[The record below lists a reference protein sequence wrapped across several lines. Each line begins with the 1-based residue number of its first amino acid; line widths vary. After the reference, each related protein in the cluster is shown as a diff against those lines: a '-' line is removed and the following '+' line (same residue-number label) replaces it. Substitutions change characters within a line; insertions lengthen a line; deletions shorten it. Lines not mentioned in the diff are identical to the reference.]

1 MRFCIY
7 NNIYPN
13 PKYCQGYNKMSVNE
27 IKDFFF
33 ENYDKTIVFSKE
45 SSYFSLKSFR
55 KKNIYCCSQQINT
68 KKYLILIKLKKTIN
82 QLQERKTQ
90 N

>member
-1 MRFCIY
+1 
-7 NNIYPN
+7 
-13 PKYCQGYNKMSVNE
+13 MSVNE

-55 KKNIYCCSQQINT
+55 KKDLLLFANKLIQKNT
-68 KKYLILIKLKKTIN
+68 
-82 QLQERKTQ
+82 
-90 N
+90 